1 MKKLIDFLFGKK
13 TVKPVAL
20 DAQSAR
26 YLTDAQKNARYEDY
40 LSRRDR
46 ICKGVYD
53 SIKRLA
59 LEEHD
64 CIIIHSD
71 GFPMHWDNFF
81 CWKSE
86 ELEWFVEDFKQEFE
100 SKGYTFDYR
109 EHPEIRFRCPRLRI
123 GW

>member
-1 MKKLIDFLFGKK
+1 MKKLIDFFGKK
-13 TVKPVAL
+13 TVEPVAL
-20 DAQSAR
+20 DAKSAR
-26 YLTDAQKNARYEDY
+26 YLMDAQKNARYEDY

-46 ICKGVYD
+46 ILKDVYD

-59 LEEHD
+59 LEEQD

-81 CWKSE
+81 RWKSE

-100 SKGYTFDYR
+100 SKGYTFDYS
-109 EHPEIRFRCPRLRI
+109 EHPEKGFRRPRLRI